1 MSMTKEEL
9 DDFMEYLDLLDEIEK
24 EANDNV

>member
-9 DDFMEYLDLLDEIEK
+9 NDFMEYLDLLDEIEK
-24 EANDNV
+24 EANDDV